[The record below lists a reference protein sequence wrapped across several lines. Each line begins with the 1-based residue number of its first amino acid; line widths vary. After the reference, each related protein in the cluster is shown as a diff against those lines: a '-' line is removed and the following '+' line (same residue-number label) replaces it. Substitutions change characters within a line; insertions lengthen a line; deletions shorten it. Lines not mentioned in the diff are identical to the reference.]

1 MARQPKKGLE
11 YFPMDVSVFQ
21 DIKIRKL
28 IKYQGSNAFSIYS
41 YLLCLIYKDG
51 YYMKYDPDLA
61 FIVSEFTGFDE
72 EYISRVFNCCLDVDL
87 FHKELFLSHKII
99 TSKGIQER
107 FSYVMKSLN
116 RVSVINVFNLISWE
130 ETRVSSQ
137 EIPISSEEIGISSE
151 EMAISSQV
159 STQRKE
165 KKRKEKKIK
174 GKEIKKEKI
183 NIPKSNPEILK
194 SNKEKLPFS
203 YPEIIS
209 LYHTKCPKMPRVE
222 LLHDARKTAI
232 KNRFTDFNMLGFQT
246 MFSNAGESSF
256 LNGDNDRNW
265 IANFDWLLKPVNFT
279 KVLEGNFK
287 NINRNGNSKAN
298 AKSFAKNGYQEAL

>member
-11 YFPMDVSVFQ
+11 YFPMDVNVFQ

-72 EYISRVFNCCLDVDL
+72 KYISTVFNCCLDVDL
-87 FHKELFLSHKII
+87 FHKELFISHKII

-107 FSYVMKSLN
+107 FSFVTKSLN
-116 RVSVINVFNLISWE
+116 RVSVINDFNLISWE
-130 ETRVSSQ
+130 ETGVSSQ
-137 EIPISSEEIGISSE
+137 EIAISSEEIGISSE
-151 EMAISSQV
+151 EMAISSEV

-165 KKRKEKKIK
+165 KKRKENKTK
-174 GKEIKKEKI
+174 GISKSKTPS
-183 NIPKSNPEILK
+183 NKSN
-194 SNKEKLPFS
+194 STKEKLPFS
-203 YPEIIS
+203 YTEIIS
-209 LYHTKCPKMPRVE
+209 LYHAKCPKMPRVE
-222 LLHDARKTAI
+222 LLHEARKTAI
-232 KNRFTDFNMLGFQT
+232 KNRFTDFNILGFQT

-287 NINRNGNSKAN
+287 NLNRNGNSKSN
-298 AKSFAKNGYQEAL
+298 TKSFAKNGYQEAL

>member
-11 YFPMDVSVFQ
+11 YFPMDVNVFQ

-51 YYMKYDPDLA
+51 YYMKYDPDLS

-72 EYISRVFNCCLDVDL
+72 EYIARVFNCCLDVDL
-87 FHKELFLSHKII
+87 FHKELFISHKII

-107 FSYVMKSLN
+107 FSFVTKSLN
-116 RVSVINVFNLISWE
+116 RVSVIKDFNLISWE
-130 ETRVSSQ
+130 ETGVSSQ
-137 EIPISSEEIGISSE
+137 EIAISSEEIGISSQE
-151 EMAISSQV
+151 KAISSQV

-165 KKRKEKKIK
+165 KEIKENKRKGISNSKAPSKNTK
-174 GKEIKKEKI
+174 PSKEI
-183 NIPKSNPEILK
+183 
-194 SNKEKLPFS
+194 LPFS
-203 YPEIIS
+203 FAEIIS
-209 LYHTKCPKMPRVE
+209 LYHAKCPKMPRVE
-222 LLHDARKTAI
+222 LIHEARKTAI
-232 KNRFTDFNMLGFQT
+232 KNRFTDFNMQGFQT

-265 IANFDWLLKPVNFT
+265 IANFDWLLKPVNFI